1 VILDFFCFTK
11 IQDKTMRKFNGL
23 FLLVGIIFLSNIN
36 VSSQQLYVGANYHPH
51 DDKNIE
57 KIKKDIQLMK
67 EAGFKAVRMGHLAWD
82 SYEPSEGKFDFAWFD
97 KVMDLMNDAGIK
109 VVLDIA
115 IRPAPIWLHYKYP
128 SIDIVDVNGDVQ
140 YPNHRY
146 MEDVGDPMYQKYA
159 VRYTDSLTKHYG
171 KHPALMAFG
180 IDNESG
186 DGRISYS
193 ETARKRFIAW
203 LRKKYT
209 TLDNLNK
216 AWATQRWSRRIN
228 QFDEVGFPVATHST
242 DVPERM
248 LDFRRFV
255 SDEINEV
262 LFKVIDKVDA
272 NAPKALINT
281 NAWYYSA
288 MKYFDYTAIAYSG
301 KMTREGCGFYPG
313 NSLTT
318 NWGIMNALFGIARI
332 QFESTNP
339 FWCSEF
345 TTMTAVPNSIRK
357 SAYATLMYG
366 NQMVCGWTW
375 QSMHSGEE
383 QYLEGMIDWDGIPNR
398 KYDEFK
404 KIATEFKKI
413 EKYFPYK
420 QQAEV
425 GLTFSFPSQIAS
437 AYFPERHD
445 EQLQACFDLF
455 YYRNMDS
462 RVVEISKSALN
473 YKLLFVP
480 GVAVMDET
488 TANKIRE
495 FVKNGG
501 TVVMTSNS
509 AIVDETGK
517 VFASTHPGR
526 LNDVF
531 GIRIASYE
539 ETANLNEIS
548 RKSLKG
554 KKLEVTYKG
563 KAINSES
570 TRFDVVESKG
580 AEVLA
585 NITSLDK
592 DYPIITS
599 NKYGKGK
606 AIYVGLPAK
615 GEVLNPLLDDLIT
628 ELSIK
633 KGPDVPPGV
642 MARQIDSNHFL
653 YLNIS
658 GEGKKIQME
667 RNSHSILFDKDYNGN
682 FTIAPY
688 EPEFIEL
695 K

>member
-1 VILDFFCFTK
+1 MK
-11 IQDKTMRKFNGL
+11 KL
-23 FLLVGIIFLSNIN
+23 FLFALPIFLYCHLKA
-36 VSSQQLYVGANYHPH
+36 QQLYVGANYHPH

-57 KIKKDIQLMK
+57 KIKKDIWLMK
-67 EAGFKAVRMGHLAWD
+67 EAGFTVVRMGHLAWD

-109 VVLDIA
+109 VILDIA
-115 IRPAPIWLHYKYP
+115 IRPAPIWLHHKYP
-128 SIDIVDVNGDVQ
+128 SIDVVDVNGDRH

-159 VRYTDSLTKHYG
+159 VRYADTLTKHYA
-171 KHPALMAFG
+171 KHPALIAFG

-193 ETARKRFIAW
+193 ETVRKRFIAW
-203 LRKKYT
+203 VKKKYS

-216 AWATQRWSRRIN
+216 AWATQRWSRRLN
-228 QFDEVGFPVATHST
+228 QFDEVGLPVATHTT

-255 SDEINEV
+255 SDEINQL
-262 LFKVIDKVDA
+262 LFKVIDKVNT
-272 NAPKALINT
+272 NAPNALVNT
-281 NAWYYSA
+281 NAWYYSS
-288 MKYFDYTAIAYSG
+288 MKYFDYTPIAYSG

-318 NWGIMNALFGIARI
+318 NWGIMNALFGISRI

-339 FWCSEF
+339 FWCTEF

-383 QYLEGMIDWDGIPNR
+383 QYLEGMLDWDGIPNR
-398 KYDEFK
+398 KYDEYK
-404 KIATEFKKI
+404 KIASEFKKI

-420 QQAEV
+420 LQAEV
-425 GLTFSFPSQIAS
+425 GLAFSFPSQIAS

-455 YYRNMDS
+455 YYRNMDA
-462 RVVEISKSALN
+462 RVLDISKSSLN
-473 YKLLFVP
+473 YKLLFIP
-480 GVAVMDET
+480 GVAVMDKA
-488 TANKIRE
+488 TAKKIRE
-495 FVKNGG
+495 FVNNGG

-531 GIRIASYE
+531 GIRVAGYE
-539 ETANLNEIS
+539 ETESLNEIS
-548 RKSLKG
+548 RKSFKG
-554 KKLEVTYKG
+554 KKINVNYNG
-563 KAINSES
+563 KDINLES
-570 TRFDVVESKG
+570 TRFDVIEAKG

-585 NITSLDK
+585 SITSLDK
-592 DYPIITS
+592 DYAIITS
-599 NKYGKGK
+599 NKYGKGR
-606 AIYVGLPAK
+606 AMYVGLPAS
-615 GEVLNPLLDDLIT
+615 GAMLDPLLDDLIN
-628 ELSIK
+628 ELGIK
-633 KGPDVPPGV
+633 KGPEVPAGV
-642 MARQIDSNHFL
+642 MARQIDNTHYL
-653 YLNIS
+653 YLNVT
-658 GEGKKIQME
+658 GEPKEIPMNGKSK
-667 RNSHSILFDKDYNGN
+667 SILFDKSYKGN

-688 EPEFIEL
+688 EPEFIEIEMNR
-695 K
+695 